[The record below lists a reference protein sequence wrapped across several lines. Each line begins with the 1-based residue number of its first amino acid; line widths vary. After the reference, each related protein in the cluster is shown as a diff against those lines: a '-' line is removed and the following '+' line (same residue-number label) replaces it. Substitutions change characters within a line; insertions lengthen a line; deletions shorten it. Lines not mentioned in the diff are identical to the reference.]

1 MKSELANET
10 KETGGHRDRF
20 FVFKLLSALWLGKF
34 LFRLTRLI
42 GRGGTTL
49 PGRTALAINP
59 DIASQLAGQLTGG
72 NLLITGTNGKTTT
85 SALVSTILKENG
97 CRCIHNYSGSNMIWG
112 ITSTLIEASTTAGR
126 LDGNWAIMEV
136 DEGAFPS
143 VVHNLQPHGIVVTN
157 IFRDQLDR
165 YGEIDQIQGSIEEGL
180 RAQPEKGF
188 QVLNA
193 DDPSLVALDSGGKKR
208 VTYGLETELQD
219 PVYQNT
225 GRDIKACPAC
235 HKTLEYTKI
244 YFAHLGHY
252 YCPSC
257 SYRRPKPDIKLIEH
271 TRNSDGTTHL
281 QIGLPDD
288 EFALNFP
295 LLGTYNLYNVLAAV
309 ACGYSL
315 SVPIPVIRKALERVV
330 PSFGRMEKF
339 SVNNKTMIMALI
351 KNPVSTNEVLR
362 TILNEPG
369 KINLVVA
376 INDKIADGTDI
387 SWLWDVSFEELAAVK
402 ERLSTV
408 IVSGLRAL
416 EMAVRLKYAG
426 LDPGLIE
433 IAEDTGRAVKLA
445 LEQTASGDKLFIL
458 PTYTAMLEM
467 HRHINRMGLGKPY
480 WED

>member
-1 MKSELANET
+1 MKSKLTNEI
-10 KETGGHRDRF
+10 KETGGHRNRL
-20 FVFKLLSALWLGKF
+20 FVFKMLTALWLGK
-34 LFRLTRLI
+34 LLLRLTRLT

-49 PGRTALAINP
+49 PGRTALKINP
-59 DIASQLAGQLTGG
+59 DIASQLTGQLTGG
-72 NLLITGTNGKTTT
+72 SLLITGTNGKTTT

-97 CRCIHNYSGSNMIWG
+97 CRYIHNYSGSNMIWG
-112 ITSTLIEASTTAGR
+112 ITSTLIEASTPTGR
-126 LDGNWAIMEV
+126 LEGNWAVMEV

-143 VVHNLQPHGIVVTN
+143 VVHNLRPHGIVVTN

-165 YGEIDQIQGSIEEGL
+165 YGEIDQIQGSIGKGL
-180 RAQPEKGF
+180 QAQPEEGF

-193 DDPSLVALDSGGKKR
+193 DDPSLVMLDSGVAKR
-208 VTYGLETELQD
+208 MTYGLETELQD
-219 PVYQNT
+219 SVYQNT
-225 GRDIKACPAC
+225 GRDIKVCPAC
-235 HKTLEYTKI
+235 HKMLEYTII

-257 SYRRPKPDIKLIEH
+257 NYRRPKPDIKLNEH
-271 TRNSDGTTHL
+271 IRNSDGTAHL
-281 QIGLPDD
+281 RIGLPDD
-288 EFALNFP
+288 EFTLNFP

-309 ACGYSL
+309 ACSYSL
-315 SVPIPVIRKALERVV
+315 FVPIPVIKRALERVV
-330 PSFGRMEKF
+330 PSFGRMERF
-339 SVNNKTMIMALI
+339 TVNNKTMIMALI

-369 KINLVVA
+369 RINLVVA

-408 IVSGLRAL
+408 FVSGLRAL

-426 LDPGLIE
+426 LDPGRFE
-433 IAEDTGRAVKLA
+433 ITEDTGRAIKSA
-445 LEQTASGDKLFIL
+445 LEQTASGDKLYIL

-467 HRHINRMGLGKPY
+467 HRYINRMGLGKPY